1 MDLGCVVNRFR
12 VFLIGGFAVLSTA
25 AELPVKEVVLYKNGV
40 GYFERS
46 GPLRPGESAR
56 LDFKA
61 EEMNDVLK
69 SLTVRDLSGGNVSG
83 VRYDSADPL
92 EKKLSEFPF
101 RLGTTTPVSAF
112 LDQMKGARIETSAG
126 SGAIVGSRIVKGP
139 EGSEK
144 EQVSLLADDGT
155 LRSFDLSG
163 ITSLKFSDPLLQ
175 QQLKDYLGTLTA
187 SRSKDKKSVYIDSP
201 NDKARNLAVSY
212 LAPTPIWKSS
222 YRLIL
227 PATGEPTLEGWAIV
241 DNTSGEDWAGVKI
254 ALISGRPVSFL
265 SRLYEPR
272 YVARQFAELPEDA
285 AARPQVYQGGII
297 GGVAGGAPAAA
308 YAAPPPPAPRQ
319 MAKRLDQN
327 CNPAMAG
334 RPGFDRNGCLGSVT
348 ESVQISSASVDTESH
363 EVGELFE
370 YRFSTP
376 ITVKRNESAMLP
388 FLQQKVS
395 ARKLLIWTEGLN
407 PRNAA
412 EITNNT
418 GKTLDGGPITVFDGG
433 AYGGEALVETV
444 KQGDKRL
451 ISYAVDLGTRV
462 ANEEETGDEVI
473 QEVRANRGT
482 LTVKSTHRSTT
493 TYSVKNV
500 DAKAKT
506 LVIEHPLQP
515 DSKVIGT
522 QPTET
527 TAKHRRF
534 EVALKPN
541 SDQKFPVLE
550 EQVLSETVMVT
561 NLTPDVIASYVRAKS
576 ISDAGRRALQQVGE
590 AKAAIAQ
597 ANREFGA
604 ASRQI
609 ADLEKDQDRLRK
621 NLQSLGAIAGQQD
634 VVQRYAK
641 QLSDQE
647 TQIAALR
654 DTQAKLRV
662 TLDQREA
669 ELSQMV
675 EKLTF

>member
-1 MDLGCVVNRFR
+1 MMDLGCVMNRFR
-12 VFLIGGFAVLSTA
+12 VFLIGGFAVLSMA

-40 GYFERS
+40 GYFERA
-46 GPLRPGESAR
+46 GQLRPGESAR

-101 RLGTTTPVSAF
+101 RLGTAIPVSAF
-112 LDQMKGARIETSAG
+112 LDQMKGSRIETNAG
-126 SGAIVGSRIVKGP
+126 SGAIVGARIVKGP

-144 EQVSLLADDGT
+144 EQVSLLTDEGV

-163 ITSLKFSDPLLQ
+163 ITSLKFSDALLQ

-227 PATGEPTLEGWAIV
+227 PASGDPTLEGWAIV
-241 DNTSGEDWAGVKI
+241 DNTSGEDWNGVKI

-285 AARPQVYQGGII
+285 VAQPQIYQGGII
-297 GGVAGGAPAAA
+297 GGVAGGAPAARQ
-308 YAAPPPPAPRQ
+308 APGPGVGGGVGTGRFSKDMMRENRMEAMVAFPPTP
-319 MAKRLDQN
+319 
-327 CNPAMAG
+327 
-334 RPGFDRNGCLGSVT
+334 PGF
-348 ESVQISSASVDTESH
+348 SSAAVDAQGQ

-370 YRFSTP
+370 YRFSSP

-388 FLQQKVS
+388 FLQQKVG

-462 ANEEETGDEVI
+462 ANEEETGDETI

-482 LTVKSTHRSTT
+482 LMVKSTHRSTT
-493 TYSVKNV
+493 TYSIKNV

-522 QPTET
+522 QPAET

-541 SDQKFPVLE
+541 SDQKFPVVE
-550 EQVLSETVMVT
+550 EQVLSETVLVT
-561 NLTPDVIASYVRAKS
+561 NLTPDVIASYIRAKS
-576 ISDAGRRALQQVGE
+576 ISDAGRRALQDVGE
-590 AKAAIAQ
+590 KKAAIVQ
-597 ANREFGA
+597 ANADLA
-604 ASRQI
+604 AAERRI
-609 ADLEKDQDRLRK
+609 ADLEKDQERLRK
-621 NLQSLGAIAGQQD
+621 NLQSLGTIAGQQD

-647 TQIAALR
+647 TQIAGLR
-654 DTQAKLRV
+654 DSQAKLR
-662 TLDQREA
+662 TTIAQREA
-669 ELSQMV
+669 ELSQMA